1 MAGNASE
8 APSSTTM
15 GGHGPEPPHGARA
28 PLPVPAATWRS
39 EDEASRGRTHLGH
52 RRHLGARLG
61 RHVQPVGRG
70 NPWKGR
76 VEVRG
81 RLM

>member
-8 APSSTTM
+8 APSSTAM
-15 GGHGPEPPHGARA
+15 GGHGPEPHGARA

-39 EDEASRGRTHLGH
+39 EDEASRGRPHLGH

-70 NPWKGR
+70 NPWQGR